1 MKTLFKS
8 IRCLEC
14 GHDMQ
19 ADLYAAHCDACGGA
33 WLDAEYD
40 YASLPRDWP
49 ASLLT
54 RPADM
59 WRYGEFLPFPD
70 HIQPVSVSEGWT
82 PLIRASGLEREL
94 NHDPI
99 WIKDERRQPTGSFK
113 DRQAAFTI
121 SALKAQGVDEL
132 VLASTG
138 NAAAAYAAYCAR
150 AGIKL
155 WVFLPSSVP
164 AEKMRELALYGAE
177 VVKVTGTYDQTKHIA
192 ADFAAR
198 RGIMMDRGAKA
209 IPGKESMKTI
219 AFEIVEQL
227 GWQAPDWYVQAVS
240 GGIGP
245 LGVLKGFTDLHAVG
259 LIDHIP
265 KIGVVQVEG
274 CAPMVRAWEQGLAQA
289 EPVQPDTLVI
299 VLATGDPG
307 PPYRILKEANDRNG
321 GAMVAV
327 SDGDAFRAM
336 RRLARLEGFSME
348 PAASVAFAGLDKM
361 LAEGHIQPGECVVVN
376 CSGHTFSAEK
386 HALEDRH
393 MVHLEMETP
402 AALDGQTLPVRI
414 GGSGGLTKDGVVAA
428 LEQLDEQITSI
439 VIIED
444 NPHDS
449 RLIRRLLQ
457 SYKRYRIFEA
467 HNGLDG
473 LDLVRQRRP
482 DLVMLDLTM
491 PEMDGFAVLGAL
503 KADERTC
510 DIPVVIISAKTLT
523 SDEWRYLRRH
533 ARSIW
538 QKGGFSARELASHVV
553 ETLGD
558 EVSELETRPA
568 GSPATACPTAIPAL
582 GEASPWGAAGP
593 GLAAGQP
600 GSQPIE
606 AFGQLE
612 RPRILVVDD
621 NVWDSRLMRRLFAA
635 RQRYDVV
642 EAHSAAEAMQAIEQ
656 AVPDLILLDLKLPD
670 VSGEELLQKL
680 RAQEETRDVPVVVV
694 SAKDIDATLRI
705 QLVTHADSVWS
716 KGTLDRSS
724 LLAHIET
731 ILAE

>member
-8 IRCLEC
+8 VRCLEC
-14 GHDMQ
+14 GHEME
-19 ADLYAAHCDACGGA
+19 ADLNTVRCETCGGA
-33 WLDAEYD
+33 WLDAQYD
-40 YASLPRDWP
+40 YAALPPDWP
-49 ASLLT
+49 LSLAT
-54 RPADM
+54 RSADM
-59 WRYGEFLPFPD
+59 WRYRELLPFSAE
-70 HIQPVSVSEGWT
+70 IQPVSVGEGWT
-82 PLIRASGLEREL
+82 PLIRAGGLEREL
-94 NHDPI
+94 GHAPI

-150 AGIKL
+150 ASIKL

-177 VVKVTGTYDQTKHIA
+177 VVKVTGTYDQAKGIA
-192 ADFAAR
+192 ADFATR
-198 RGIMMDRGAKA
+198 RGITIDRGAKA

-219 AFEIVEQL
+219 AFEIAEQL
-227 GWQAPDWYVQAVS
+227 GWRAPDWYVQAVS

-245 LGVLKGFTDLHAVG
+245 LGVLKGFGELHAAG
-259 LIDHIP
+259 LIDRIP

-274 CAPMVRAWEQGLAQA
+274 CAPMVRAWERGLARA

-307 PPYRILKEANDRNG
+307 PAYRILKEASDRNG

-327 SDGDAFRAM
+327 GDGDAFRAM

-348 PAASVAFAGLDKM
+348 PAASVAFAGLDKL
-361 LAEGHIQPGECVVVN
+361 LADGHIQPGECVVVN

-402 AALDGQTLPVRI
+402 LAGGPFPGDQSLPVRA
-414 GGSGGLTKDGVVAA
+414 GASASLKDGMVAA
-428 LEQLDEQITSI
+428 LEQLDEQITTI

-467 HNGLDG
+467 HTGLDG

-491 PEMDGFAVLGAL
+491 PEMDGFAVLEAL
-503 KADERTC
+503 KADERTR
-510 DIPVVIISAKTLT
+510 DIPVVIISAKSLT
-523 SDEWRYLRRH
+523 PDEWRYLRRH
-533 ARSIW
+533 TRSIW
-538 QKGGFSARELASHVV
+538 QKGGFSARELASYVV
-553 ETLGD
+553 EMLGD
-558 EVSELETRPA
+558 QVSAPEPDADSPPA
-568 GSPATACPTAIPAL
+568 D
-582 GEASPWGAAGP
+582 
-593 GLAAGQP
+593 LAA
-600 GSQPIE
+600 SQPTSQPANQLSNQPID

-621 NVWDSRLMRRLFAA
+621 NVWDSRLMHRLFAA

-642 EAHSAAEAMQAIEQ
+642 EAHSAAEAMEALEQ

-680 RAQEETRDVPVVVV
+680 RARDETRDVPVVVV
-694 SAKDIDATLRI
+694 SAKDIDATLRT